1 MSSAFPQS
9 SAPAVAG
16 SSPAAVNPPPL
27 PESGWA
33 QLGIPSHQKSDSD
46 FGSSDVVG
54 RSGSATGL
62 QGALQNLLAI
72 QNQKGGWEG
81 EMVWNSMLLSQH
93 ILVRQIIDGG
103 RSLTAETRQ
112 QMIQHF
118 RSSRAPDGSGGWG
131 MHRES
136 PAYVYFTT
144 LAYVALRVLGVP
156 PDDPLCADARRFLH
170 SQPGG
175 VLHIP
180 TWGKFWLALCGL
192 YDYAGVN
199 PFPPEVFLLPR
210 QIPFSP
216 WNFYCH
222 TRYVYM
228 GIAYLYGRRF
238 QGDLGPITAALR
250 SELFDQNGQPYSQID
265 FAAHRHHIAA
275 SDLFVAPTA
284 ALRATYDLLYQY
296 EKRPLR
302 PLRKLA
308 LEQCFDRILSEQ
320 RNSRYQG
327 ISPVNSLLNCLA
339 LFAHSPHHRELEVS
353 LQAQQAWAW
362 YDEREGLRYAGAR
375 SQTWDTAFSLQTLVA
390 AQDAQR
396 VHAKA
401 DGLSTAETPDL
412 AARANAAHAYLMSLQ
427 LTEDL
432 SPHEHAEGARDR
444 LRGGWCFSDGQHR
457 WPVSD
462 CTAEALVAML
472 QAERQFGR
480 AIHQPLSVER
490 CQQAVEFL
498 LSRQNDDGGFGTY
511 ERRRAGGMLEQIN
524 PSEMYGS
531 CMTERSYLECT
542 ASSLRG
548 LAAARM
554 AHGPQFPAAVQK
566 SMDQAIARGCDRL
579 WQAQRPDGS
588 WPGFWG
594 INFTYAI
601 LHVVKAMR
609 ALGVSAQDE
618 RLQRAAL
625 WLLAHQRSDGGWGE
639 HYSSCLTEQYVEH
652 TESQVVMTSWAILAL
667 CELYAP
673 GLPEHH
679 AQRAAI
685 ARGLAFLQHMQQAD
699 GGYPEQAQN
708 GVFFGTAMLDYR
720 LYKSY
725 FPAWALARAAS
736 LPATR

>member
-1 MSSAFPQS
+1 MNSAMTSAGASGPGIADSGIADSGIADSGIADSGIADSQS
-9 SAPAVAG
+9 
-16 SSPAAVNPPPL
+16 
-27 PESGWA
+27 
-33 QLGIPSHQKSDSD
+33 
-46 FGSSDVVG
+46 
-54 RSGSATGL
+54 GL
-62 QGALQNLLAI
+62 RGALRHLLALQNS
-72 QNQKGGWEG
+72 QGGWEG
-81 EMVWNSMLLSQH
+81 EMVWNSMILSQH
-93 ILVRQIIDGG
+93 VLVRQIIDGG
-103 RSLTAETRQ
+103 RSLDATTRAR
-112 QMIQHF
+112 MIQHF
-118 RSSRAPDGSGGWG
+118 RACRAPDGSGGWG

-156 PDDPLCADARRFLH
+156 ADDPLCAEARRFLH
-170 SQPGG
+170 RQPGG

-210 QIPFSP
+210 QLPVSP

-222 TRYVYM
+222 TRYIYM

-250 SELFDQNGQPYSQID
+250 SELYDQNGQPWAQID
-265 FAAHRHHIAA
+265 FAAQRHHIAA
-275 SDLFVAPTA
+275 SDLYVAPTP
-284 ALRATYDLLYQY
+284 ALRAMYDLLYQY

-302 PLRKLA
+302 LLRKRA
-308 LEQCFDRILSEQ
+308 LDLCFDRILSEQ
-320 RNSRYQG
+320 RNTRYQG

-339 LFAHSPHHRELEVS
+339 LFAHSPHHRELEPS
-353 LQAQQAWAW
+353 LGAQQAWAW
-362 YDEREGLRYAGAR
+362 YDAREGLRFAGAR
-375 SQTWDTAFSLQTLVA
+375 SQTWDTAFALQTLAA
-390 AQDAQR
+390 AQDVPAGAGVAQS
-396 VHAKA
+396 AAQA
-401 DGLSTAETPDL
+401 DRPSL
-412 AARANAAHAYLMSLQ
+412 AAQAAAAHAYLLSLQ

-432 SPHEHAEGARDR
+432 PAHEHGEGARDR

-462 CTAEALVAML
+462 CTAEALVGLL
-472 QAERQFGR
+472 QAESHFAG
-480 AIHQPLSVER
+480 AIPAPISAAR
-490 CQQAVEFL
+490 CQLAVEFL

-511 ERRRAGGMLEQIN
+511 ERRRAGGLLEQIN
-524 PSEMYGS
+524 PSEMYGN

-554 AHGPQFPAAVQK
+554 QHGPSFPIGLQK
-566 SMDQAIARGCDRL
+566 DIEAAIARGSERL

-609 ALGVSAQDE
+609 ALGVAADDD
-618 RLQRAAL
+618 RLQRAAG
-625 WLLAHQRSDGGWGE
+625 WLLSHQRPDGGWGE
-639 HYSSCLTEQYVEH
+639 HYTSCLTEQYVEH
-652 TESQVVMTSWAILAL
+652 PESQVVMTSWAVMAL
-667 CELYAP
+667 CELDAP
-673 GLPEHH
+673 SQAQHLARRH
-679 AQRAAI
+679 AI
-685 ARGLAFLQHMQQAD
+685 TRGVAFLQSKQLAD
-699 GGYPEQAQN
+699 GSFPEQAQN

-725 FPAWALARAAS
+725 FPAWALARAAA
-736 LPATR
+736 LRP